1 MQEGVLQTAI
11 ELDEDT
17 LKQAEKRFSAYLGD
31 EVHLT
36 QKLDPSLLGGA
47 RVHIAGRVYDDSLSG
62 QLDAIRDALL
72 NGIHSGEIG
81 SLGGKGDK
89 MPAPDEAV
97 DAAIESAEGDKIPP
111 AAAGDIGGIIA
122 SAQDGALK
130 TALLEFQSKVNVRG
144 AGTVISSADGIVRI
158 TGLGGVRNGE
168 LVDFGDD
175 IHGIAMNLLSDEI
188 DVVLLNG
195 EDKVAVG
202 RKAMGT
208 GRVLSIPVGD
218 GIIGR
223 VVNPLGEPLDGGP
236 KPKYTE
242 MRPLENPAP
251 TIIDR
256 MPVTR
261 PLETGLIAV
270 DSMIPI
276 GMGQRELIIGDRQ
289 TGKTSIAM
297 DAILNQKGKHVYCVY
312 VAIGQK
318 ASTVAQVIETFRKAG
333 AMDYTCVVCST
344 ASDTPTMQ
352 YTAPYAGCAIAEYF
366 MYSGRDA
373 FIVYDDLSK
382 HAVAYRAMSLLLKRP
397 PGREAYPGDVFY
409 LHSRLLE
416 RSAQLSAEKG
426 GGSMTALPIIE
437 TQTGDISAY
446 IPTNVISIT
455 DGQLYL
461 DTDMFR
467 AGQRPAIN
475 VGLSVSRVGGAAQGK
490 PMRKVAGQLRLQLA
504 QYRELQVFSQFSSDM
519 DEGTKETLMYGERLN
534 DMLRQPNHSPLQTA
548 VQVALL
554 YAVSK
559 SLLGKDVPMKELE
572 SFKKYFPQFMLE
584 TRPELAEM
592 IDGGGQYDENITA
605 ALEEAVKEYVAN
617 KDEIAAKQEE
627 SENAQ
632 TAADA
637 ARKAFDESDA
647 AKKRVGGEAQ

>member
-11 ELDEDT
+11 QLDDAT

-36 QKLDPSLLGGA
+36 QKLDPALLGGA

-62 QLDAIRDALL
+62 QLDAIKDALL
-72 NGIHSGEIG
+72 SGIHSGEIG
-81 SLGGKGDK
+81 SLGGSGDE
-89 MPAPDEAV
+89 MPTASEVQAEEGAGSEKT
-97 DAAIESAEGDKIPP
+97 AATPS
-111 AAAGDIGGIIA
+111 GDISKVIA
-122 SAQDGALK
+122 SAQSGAFQA
-130 TALLEFQSKVNVRG
+130 ALYEFQSKVNVRG

-168 LVDFGDD
+168 LVDFGNDV
-175 IHGIAMNLLSDEI
+175 HGIAMNLLTDEI

-195 EDKVAVG
+195 EEKVAVG
-202 RKAMGT
+202 NKALGT

-251 TIIDR
+251 AIIDR
-256 MPVTR
+256 EPVTR
-261 PLETGLIAV
+261 PLETGLMAV

-475 VGLSVSRVGGAAQGK
+475 VGLSVSRVGGAAQRK

-519 DEGTKETLMYGERLN
+519 DDGTKETLMYGERLN

-548 VQVALL
+548 VQVSLL

-559 SLLGKDVPMKELE
+559 SLLGKDVPIKELE
-572 SFKKYFPQFMLE
+572 SFKKYFPSFLLE

-592 IDGGGQYDENITA
+592 IDGGGQFDDSITA
-605 ALEEAVKEYVAN
+605 AIEEVVKAYSDN
-617 KDEIAAKQEE
+617 KDEIILKQDEADK
-627 SENAQ
+627 AQ
-632 TAADA
+632 TAADEA
-637 ARKAFDESDA
+637 HKAFVEGGA
-647 AKKRVGGEAQ
+647 EKKSAVGEAQ